1 MESAIVASANQSSPS
16 PFAMVHRPGPS
27 GNALEGVGLKYWR
40 AIPGDCGNEEA
51 GGILVDGA
59 HGRWPRRSLGPQI
72 IIQAVGPFR
81 TGGSLSASQSSRDFF
96 IASKG
101 AGMMIAAE
109 QVYDQKQGLN
119 LKS

>member
-40 AIPGDCGNEEA
+40 AIPGDYGNEEA

-72 IIQAVGPFR
+72 IILAGGAFSDRRKPFR
-81 TGGSLSASQSSRDFF
+81 KSEQPRFFHSFKRGWYDSSR
-96 IASKG
+96 AS
-101 AGMMIAAE
+101 
-109 QVYDQKQGLN
+109 L
-119 LKS
+119 